1 MQYTKYC
8 TTYQQQSRISG
19 HLLLEVDSVVVTC
32 LDERL
37 LVGTGGVVH
46 HPPVDLAGDLDRV
59 AQRQNLQE
67 FPHRGLPLQ
76 VYAWWVNFTKG

>member
-1 MQYTKYC
+1 MQYKKVKN
-8 TTYQQQSRISG
+8 QNHSS
-19 HLLLEVDSVVVTC
+19 LEVDPVVMTG

-46 HPPVDLAGDLDRV
+46 HPPVDLAGDLHRV

-76 VYAWWVNFTKG
+76 VYAWCVKFTKGYQMPG